1 MLGLI
6 KTYALQGSLI
16 ALLAVCAF
24 AGVQTWRLSSAK
36 TELAEKVA
44 EHQATL
50 AEISRVSR
58 ETEAKRLAEAAERQ
72 KSHIEIDREFYE
84 VLQNAKTERDRLDAG
99 ISSGKYRVYVR
110 AQCPATSGVPAP
122 SDSSGVD
129 PGTRAE
135 LDREA
140 GQSFLDIRESAR
152 RHESK
157 LAACQEALR
166 VELSR

>member
-1 MLGLI
+1 MLSLI

-16 ALLAVCAF
+16 ALLAVGAF
-24 AGVQTWRLSSAK
+24 SGVQTWRLNSAK
-36 TELAEKVA
+36 AELAEQAV
-44 EHQATL
+44 EHLATL

-72 KSHIEIDREFYE
+72 KSHIEIDRKHYKE
-84 VLQNAKTERDRLDAG
+84 LQDAKNAHTELSAG

-110 AQCPATSGVPAP
+110 AHCPASSAVPA
-122 SDSSGVD
+122 SGDGSSVDSGA
-129 PGTRAE
+129 RAE

-140 GQSFLDIRESAR
+140 GQSFLDIRESAK

>member
-16 ALLAVCAF
+16 ALLAVGAY
-24 AGVQTWRLSSAK
+24 AGVQTWRLNSAK
-36 TELAEKVA
+36 A
-44 EHQATL
+44 EHKATL

-72 KSHIEIDREFYE
+72 RSHIEIDRKHYE
-84 VLQNAKTERDRLDAG
+84 DLQDAKTERDRLDAG
-99 ISSGKYRVYVR
+99 ISSGKYRVLVR
-110 AQCPATSGVPAP
+110 AQCPAPSGLPAP
-122 SDSSGVD
+122 GDSSGVD
-129 PGTRAE
+129 SGARAE
-135 LDREA
+135 LAPASGRIVSHLREGA
-140 GQSFLDIRESAR
+140 E
-152 RHESK
+152 RHGAK

>member
-16 ALLAVCAF
+16 ALLAVGAF
-24 AGVQTWRLSSAK
+24 AGVQTWRLGLAQADL
-36 TELAEKVA
+36 TE
-44 EHQATL
+44 QATAHKAKL
-50 AEISRVSR
+50 SEIDEASRKANKER
-58 ETEAKRLAEAAERQ
+58 ADRAAQRQ
-72 KSHIEIDREFYE
+72 KSHIEIDRNRYKE
-84 VLQNAKTERDRLDAG
+84 LQDAKTERDDFDACFERG
-99 ISSGKYRVYVR
+99 DCRVHVR
-110 AQCPATSGVPAP
+110 ARCPAPSTVPAP
-122 SDSSGVD
+122 GDGSGVD
-129 PGTRAE
+129 SGARAE

-140 GQSFLDIRESAR
+140 GQSFLDIRESAK

>member
-1 MLGLI
+1 MLGII
-6 KTYALQGSLI
+6 KTYALRGSLI
-16 ALLAVCAF
+16 ALLAVGAF
-24 AGVQTWRLSSAK
+24 AGAQTWRLGNAQD
-36 TELAEKVA
+36 ELAAA
-44 EHQATL
+44 EGRHQTAL

-58 ETEAKRLAEAAERQ
+58 ETEVKRLAEAAERQ
-72 KSHIEIDREFYE
+72 KSHIEIDRKHYE
-84 VLQNAKTERDRLDAG
+84 ELQDAKTERDQLSAG

-110 AQCPATSGVPAP
+110 AHCPAPSAVPATSDG
-122 SDSSGVD
+122 SGVD
-129 PGTRAE
+129 SGARAE

-140 GQSFLDIRESAR
+140 GQSFLDIRESAK